1 MSTAEA
7 SSTILQAVDD
17 FEQFLKNNG
26 YGRGT
31 GSRQMFAERTGK
43 SQQYISH
50 VLGGR
55 EHGKAAFDTLNQIFL
70 IVGYKGS
77 NWVIHR

>member
-1 MSTAEA
+1 MSTTEA
-7 SSTILQAVDD
+7 SSTILDAVDT
-17 FEQFLKNNG
+17 FELWLKNNG
-26 YGRGT
+26 YGRGS
-31 GSRQMFAERTGK
+31 GARQMFSERTGK
-43 SQQYISH
+43 SEQYISH

-55 EHGKAAFDTLNQIFL
+55 EHGTAAYNTLNQIFL